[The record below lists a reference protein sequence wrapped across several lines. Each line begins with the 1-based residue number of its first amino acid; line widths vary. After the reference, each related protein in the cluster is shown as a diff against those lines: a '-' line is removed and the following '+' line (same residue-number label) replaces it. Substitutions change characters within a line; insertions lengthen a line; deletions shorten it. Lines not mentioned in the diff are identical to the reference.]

1 MKFLQI
7 LSTNAWQNITYH
19 CQNSFAWQNKE
30 NKHSNYLKMLGDNEL
45 EYHALNA
52 KKFRPLVIQ
61 DDCKVRND
69 YIPQRSLNIKILT
82 DVQFKLENVLHFVI
96 GERWQMA

>member
-7 LSTNAWQNITYH
+7 LSTSAWQNITYH
-19 CQNSFAWQNKE
+19 CQNSFAWENEE
-30 NKHSNYLKMLGDNEL
+30 NKQSNYLKMLGDNEL

-52 KKFRPLVIQ
+52 RKFRPLVVQ

-69 YIPQRSLNIKILT
+69 
-82 DVQFKLENVLHFVI
+82 FVPKK
-96 GERWQMA
+96 